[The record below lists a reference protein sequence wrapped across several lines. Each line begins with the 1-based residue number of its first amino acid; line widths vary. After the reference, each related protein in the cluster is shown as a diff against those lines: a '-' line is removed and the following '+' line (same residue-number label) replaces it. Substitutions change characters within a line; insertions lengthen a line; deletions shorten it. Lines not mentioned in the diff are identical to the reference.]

1 VRHHRAVIVGALLA
15 VQACAHSQPY
25 EQSYLRAS
33 DNWVFRREYS
43 RTDRLFNA
51 FDYGHAIL
59 SETLLRHPDGAAARL
74 EGRERAFIVS
84 QLLRDPPRVPL
95 DEQAIAP
102 AYAQLVPEA
111 IATFDWAHALHRQL
125 YDIIGD
131 QVLTTDARARRVQQ
145 ALSYYRSRRDLALSA
160 TPKSMALMEGQEYS
174 LAFRRMAPRY
184 NQLIWSYHWLQM
196 GIYDALL
203 RSDDYGARHVA
214 VDATVAR
221 FFDMLADSSKVP
233 SAMPMS
239 AAIAPL
245 FSARYPEAA
254 IIFDN
259 LHALHDVVSD
269 ILSSPTIPQSGK
281 RAAILTALGR
291 YRDSTSFVTS
301 RAEWAEMARSMGLE
315 QMGGAI
321 P

>member
-1 VRHHRAVIVGALLA
+1 MRTLVALLA
-15 VQACAHSQPY
+15 VQSCAHSQPY
-25 EQSYLRAS
+25 DQSYLRAS

-43 RTDRLFNA
+43 RADRLFNA

-59 SETLLRHPDGAAARL
+59 SETLLRHPDDASARL
-74 EGRERAFIVS
+74 EGHERAFIVTR
-84 QLLRDPPRVPL
+84 LLRNPPRVPL
-95 DEQAIAP
+95 DEHAIAP

-111 IATFDWAHALHRQL
+111 VATFEWAHELHRQV
-125 YDIIGD
+125 YDIIAD
-131 QVLTTDARARRVQQ
+131 QVLTPEARTRRVGE
-145 ALSYYRSRRDLALSA
+145 ALRYYRSRRDLALSD
-160 TPKSMALMEGQEYS
+160 TPKSMVLMEGQEYS

-203 RSDDYGARHVA
+203 RTDDYRERHVA

-221 FFDMLADSSKVP
+221 FFEMVADSSKVP
-233 SAMPMS
+233 SMMPMS
-239 AAIAPL
+239 AAIAPV

-259 LHALHDVVSD
+259 LHSLHDVVSD
-269 ILSSPTIPQSGK
+269 ILASPKIPASAK
-281 RAAILTALGR
+281 RAAVLTALGR

-301 RAEWAEMARSMGLE
+301 RVEWVEMSRSMGLE